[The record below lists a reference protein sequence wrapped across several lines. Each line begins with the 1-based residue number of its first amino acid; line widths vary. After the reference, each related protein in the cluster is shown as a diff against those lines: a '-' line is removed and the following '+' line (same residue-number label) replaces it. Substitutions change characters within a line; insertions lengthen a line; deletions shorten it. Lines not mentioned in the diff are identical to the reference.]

1 MASIAPLSE
10 FNETNAELAAGIWP
24 NTHSPLSCLRIQ
36 ICSPTLTGDLPAQ
49 RIAFEESVIVSL
61 LAKSNSAPFLPNAVT
76 AAGMNGSESGNFF
89 KKATMR
95 SLSHGASPFFQSGA
109 LPRQP

>member
-1 MASIAPLSE
+1 M
-10 FNETNAELAAGIWP
+10 
-24 NTHSPLSCLRIQ
+24 RIQ

-49 RIAFEESVIVSL
+49 RIALEESVIVSL
-61 LAKSNSAPFLPNAVT
+61 FAKSNSAPFLPNAAT

-109 LPRQP
+109 PPRQP

>member
-1 MASIAPLSE
+1 M
-10 FNETNAELAAGIWP
+10 
-24 NTHSPLSCLRIQ
+24 
-36 ICSPTLTGDLPAQ
+36 
-49 RIAFEESVIVSL
+49 VSL

-76 AAGMNGSESGNFF
+76 AAGMKGSESGNFF

-109 LPRQP
+109 PPRQP